1 MKIDNNILNKLGNS
15 TTSIIQILEKYNT
28 YKKDNINKLFNY
40 AFTNWK
46 NNARINDLIVFAY
59 KYGYLKDLIN
69 NKKFSNIIINS
80 DFPLIELKSLT
91 KKNTEIYKQI
101 ILKINN
107 NKKLFIRQ
115 TINYSISKYFNEK
128 DINKSMLKLIQE
140 IIFMIIEEIAQNE
153 NEEICNLEAIGNGE
167 FSYVYSLGNKVIK
180 IGRKRLTQKFPN
192 NPYIVKPLLR
202 KAIPINDNNDIVF
215 IEVCEKVKT
224 NHCTK
229 KDVYTLYKNLRDI
242 GLIWLDPKV
251 SNVGKLIKDNKIHW
265 NSNLNPS
272 NKVLMLDEYVGNAE
286 LKAGEP
292 IICDADLIYTY
303 SKKIN
308 VQRVAE
314 FELKYRNEK
323 AK

>member
-1 MKIDNNILNKLGNS
+1 MNNDSKIKYCDIDFISIINNMIKKQNYKAADYENYFSNNIIDLAISCYLS
-15 TTSIIQILEKYNT
+15 
-28 YKKDNINKLFNY
+28 YKNRDINKI
-40 AFTNWK
+40 K
-46 NNARINDLIVFAY
+46 IIKEIVA
-59 KYGYLKDLIN
+59 
-69 NKKFSNIIINS
+69 III
-80 DFPLIELKSLT
+80 K
-91 KKNTEIYKQI
+91 EIADNENEPVHSIQFVGSGQFCHVYQI
-101 ILKINN
+101 GDKILKIG
-107 NKKLFIRQ
+107 KQ
-115 TINYSISKYFNEK
+115 
-128 DINKSMLKLIQE
+128 
-140 IIFMIIEEIAQNE
+140 
-153 NEEICNLEAIGNGE
+153 
-167 FSYVYSLGNKVIK
+167 
-180 IGRKRLTQKFPN
+180 RLTPTFPN

-215 IEVCEKVKT
+215 IEVCEKVKA